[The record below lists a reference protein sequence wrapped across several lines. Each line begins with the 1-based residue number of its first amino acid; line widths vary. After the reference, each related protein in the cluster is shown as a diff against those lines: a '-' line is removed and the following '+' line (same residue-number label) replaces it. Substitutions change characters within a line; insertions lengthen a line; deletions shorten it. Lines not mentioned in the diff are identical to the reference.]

1 MGRPSALPK
10 DGDSAAPSSA
20 KSHVKTNAGKPSAK
34 ARDKMGGGKGGGGG
48 KGSGGGKGG
57 GGGAS
62 PSSAPL
68 APPATLFPA
77 LPLSIL
83 RVSLAT
89 PSPLAAPAASTCG
102 ATALAAIAAALVD
115 SSASLAADGDVRRTL
130 GAAVAEWVKAL
141 GGGGADGGG
150 GGGVV
155 DNVGRYVAA
164 EIAALPAADG
174 GADTLAGVGGGAAN
188 ATALG
193 ALLGGRVKEFGERR
207 IEAACQAVGAAT
219 AEAVLRSGDEVV
231 VWGVGAQ
238 PEVVAA
244 LERSIV
250 DKQPFRLTVVTPTD
264 DASSVQSFLS
274 LPFPTHTP
282 TLTPYASAASAF
294 GFSSSRGVLL
304 LPARF
309 VSSNGAVV
317 TTRGGGGL
325 AVAAKRQGAV
335 VAVLTVSL
343 AFGADGRLRERGPWP
358 RSPAAT
364 ETTASEAAG
373 REPATVA
380 EDVIDPHWIDY
391 VVTEDGAIAPSMA
404 PRVDKAFNSFA

>member
-1 MGRPSALPK
+1 MSQVRVHVLEVVQAFTAVNCREPLRFGTGPHRRRLPSSDARPPRPVLSAYCLLCRFTMGRPSALPK

-244 LERSIV
+244 LERYV
-250 DKQPFRLTVVTPTD
+250 QLVLALRVWLEFRLPC
-264 DASSVQSFLS
+264 
-274 LPFPTHTP
+274 
-282 TLTPYASAASAF
+282 TL
-294 GFSSSRGVLL
+294 R
-304 LPARF
+304 
-309 VSSNGAVV
+309 
-317 TTRGGGGL
+317 RGGGGFVFPAFPPA
-325 AVAAKRQGAV
+325 AVAF
-335 VAVLTVSL
+335 VSPVCCGL
-343 AFGADGRLRERGPWP
+343 GSEPERLRSGSWLRTGLDWL
-358 RSPAAT
+358 
-364 ETTASEAAG
+364 
-373 REPATVA
+373 
-380 EDVIDPHWIDY
+380 Y
-391 VVTEDGAIAPSMA
+391 
-404 PRVDKAFNSFA
+404 

>member
-1 MGRPSALPK
+1 MGRPSASPK
-10 DGDSAAPSSA
+10 DGGGAAPSSA
-20 KSHVKTNAGKPSAK
+20 KPNVKTNAGKPSAK
-34 ARDKMGGGKGGGGG
+34 ARDKKGGGKGGGA
-48 KGSGGGKGG
+48 GKGG

-62 PSSAPL
+62 PGPAPL

-77 LPLSIL
+77 LPLPIL

-102 ATALAAIAAALVD
+102 ATALAAISAALVD

-164 EIAALPAADG
+164 EIAALPADDE
-174 GADTLAGVGGGAAN
+174 GADALAGVGGGAAN
-188 ATALG
+188 TTDLG
-193 ALLGGRVKEFGERR
+193 VLLGGRVKEFGERR

-244 LERSIV
+244 LERYVELVLALRVWLESW
-250 DKQPFRLTVVTPTD
+250 
-264 DASSVQSFLS
+264 
-274 LPFPTHTP
+274 LPC
-282 TLTPYASAASAF
+282 TL
-294 GFSSSRGVLL
+294 R
-304 LPARF
+304 
-309 VSSNGAVV
+309 
-317 TTRGGGGL
+317 RGGGFVL
-325 AVAAKRQGAV
+325 PLFPLAAVA
-335 VAVLTVSL
+335 
-343 AFGADGRLRERGPWP
+343 FGCPVCCGLGSEPERLRSGSWLCTGLDWR
-358 RSPAAT
+358 
-364 ETTASEAAG
+364 
-373 REPATVA
+373 
-380 EDVIDPHWIDY
+380 Y
-391 VVTEDGAIAPSMA
+391 
-404 PRVDKAFNSFA
+404 